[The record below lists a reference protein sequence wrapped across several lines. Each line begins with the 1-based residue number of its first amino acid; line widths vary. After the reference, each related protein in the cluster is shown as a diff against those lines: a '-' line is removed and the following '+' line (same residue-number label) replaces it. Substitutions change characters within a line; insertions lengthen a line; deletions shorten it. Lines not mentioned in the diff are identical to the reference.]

1 LAIGVLA
8 LQGAVAEHIERL
20 RRLGAEARE
29 VREPHDLDGLEGIIL
44 PGGESTTLGKLMRRI
59 GLDSA
64 LREFAGAGKPMFG
77 TCAGMILMARSL
89 DGNDQPLLGLMD
101 MKVRRN
107 AFGRQVDSFEQDL
120 EVAGLDGDGFRGVFI
135 RAPYV
140 VETGPEVSVLAQVDG
155 HGVLVRQ
162 GRLMAAA
169 FHPELTDDLRVHR
182 MFLEMARGADVD
194 GRLPASGAAGG
205 PVG

>member
-1 LAIGVLA
+1 MAIGVLA

-120 EVAGLDGDGFRGVFI
+120 EVTGLDGDGFRGVFI

-169 FHPELTDDLRVHR
+169 FHPELTDDLRVHKLLLD
-182 MFLEMARGADVD
+182 MTGV
-194 GRLPASGAAGG
+194 GRRTAG
-205 PVG
+205 

>member
-1 LAIGVLA
+1 MAIGVLA

-64 LREFAGAGKPMFG
+64 LREFAGVGKPMFG

-120 EVAGLDGDGFRGVFI
+120 EVTGLDGDGFRGVFI

-169 FHPELTDDLRVHR
+169 FHPELTDDLRVHKLLLD
-182 MFLEMARGADVD
+182 MTGV
-194 GRLPASGAAGG
+194 GRRTAG
-205 PVG
+205 

>member
-120 EVAGLDGDGFRGVFI
+120 EVTGLDGDGFRGVFI

-169 FHPELTDDLRVHR
+169 FHPELTDDLRVHKLLLD
-182 MFLEMARGADVD
+182 MTGV
-194 GRLPASGAAGG
+194 GRRTAG
-205 PVG
+205 

>member
-1 LAIGVLA
+1 MAIGVLA
-8 LQGAVAEHIERL
+8 LQGAVAEHVERL

-120 EVAGLDGDGFRGVFI
+120 EVTGLDGDGFRGVFI

-182 MFLEMARGADVD
+182 MFLEMARGA
-194 GRLPASGAAGG
+194 RE
-205 PVG
+205 

>member
-1 LAIGVLA
+1 MAIGVLA
-8 LQGAVAEHIERL
+8 LQGAVAEHIARL

-120 EVAGLDGDGFRGVFI
+120 EVTGLDGDGFRGVFI

-169 FHPELTDDLRVHR
+169 FHPELTDDLRVHKL
-182 MFLEMARGADVD
+182 FVEMVQRGSQPPIHAD
-194 GRLPASGAAGG
+194 GRR
-205 PVG
+205 

>member
-120 EVAGLDGDGFRGVFI
+120 EVTGLDGDGFRGVFI

-169 FHPELTDDLRVHR
+169 FHPELTDDLRVHKL
-182 MFLEMARGADVD
+182 FVEMVQRGSQPPIHAD
-194 GRLPASGAAGG
+194 GRR
-205 PVG
+205 

>member
-8 LQGAVAEHIERL
+8 LQGAVAEHIARL

-120 EVAGLDGDGFRGVFI
+120 EVTGLDGDGFRGVFI

-169 FHPELTDDLRVHR
+169 FHPELTDDLRVHKL
-182 MFLEMARGADVD
+182 FVEMVQRGSQPPIHAD
-194 GRLPASGAAGG
+194 GRR
-205 PVG
+205 

>member
-120 EVAGLDGDGFRGVFI
+120 EVTGLDGDGFRGVFI

-182 MFLEMARGADVD
+182 MFSEMARG
-194 GRLPASGAAGG
+194 GG
-205 PVG
+205 